1 MKNIK
6 ILTINMHIQ
15 TKRFFLR
22 TIILM
27 KYLSHNMKVVVKKRR
42 KLKNLLKIA
51 IKNKT
56 KNLREKCQLSQRK
69 MKKKKK
75 KIAFKSFKVK

>member
-1 MKNIK
+1 
-6 ILTINMHIQ
+6 
-15 TKRFFLR
+15 
-22 TIILM
+22 
-27 KYLSHNMKVVVKKRR
+27 MKVAVKKRR

-51 IKNKT
+51 IKNQT

-69 MKKKKK
+69 MKKKIK

>member
-15 TKRFFLR
+15 TKSFFLR

-51 IKNKT
+51 IKNQT

-69 MKKKKK
+69 MKKKIK